1 MNQYHIY
8 DQIGKGRHSVVYKGR
23 KKKTVQYFAIKS
35 IEKCEKP
42 RVLQEVRTFHTLNH
56 DNVLKFHAWYET
68 ANHLWLI
75 LEYCVGG
82 DLLALLRQDSKLPEE
97 SIHDFARD
105 CAQALQFLHSNSIIY
120 ADFKPSNVLLDEN
133 GRPKLCDF
141 GLARRLTDIAK
152 GSQALPPVPKRGTPC
167 YMAPELLQEG
177 GVLSFASDLW
187 ALGCVMYECY
197 AGHPPFHSPTFSAL
211 VAAILTE
218 PPPPLPGAPS
228 REFQDLVLR
237 LLDKDPGTR
246 MGWEELR
253 EHPFWQSPIKAL
265 PLPPQPAL
273 KIFLRAQAQ
282 AEAEAQAQAEAEA
295 QMQAQAAGRNGGGRG
310 AGEGREMSGSSERE
324 GRVAL
329 GDVAAAC
336 GNAGDGGVGGSAE
349 FRRDALA
356 GRGIASKGGNG
367 GENGGDGGA
376 GRGGAPAPA
385 TPAPAAPAAQ
395 ATAATPTT
403 PGTPAAAAG
412 GAAVAAEVVAASVLR
427 LSRIVRSNLQKDA
440 EGGEGA
446 GGSYRHGGALKGGS
460 REEVLLASHDME
472 VDLEERSLGAEQ
484 GGGDGAHDDGGVESG
499 EEGASSGG
507 EDAGVGRER
516 KGARGARGGSDVEDD
531 GEGEGEGE
539 GAGGVWREGES
550 AGGKGEEVSAGEEEQ
565 APASM
570 AAAAPARPPA
580 APPAAATARAA
591 AAGAG
596 AAAAT
601 TTTTSMTTTS
611 VTGGSVTS
619 EEIELDLSSGAA
631 TPLHPSSA
639 RHPRDARRGAGG
651 REAGG
656 EGAREGEMGEGEE
669 EEVVGGVAAEGSG
682 DGEGEGQ
689 QVRVGGEEKRGDTRD
704 GAAGEERG
712 EQVEGERVQVASGG
726 EGQGAQGAGRAK
738 VAGEG
743 RGGRA
748 SEGAAAPA
756 AAAAAGGGEK
766 SLSAVDVMWHA
777 SDLAVKPIVLNRR
790 IEKLPEPSFDARH
803 LPMDPL
809 SPADL
814 VKLAGG
820 TAPVEGQ
827 RGSSSAA
834 DAMLGRLVGVM
845 SGSFSLADKLNVL
858 KYVESLAYDPDAAN
872 VVINSALMVCLV
884 KFLRNCKV
892 PALRVE
898 LCTAIGLLVRH
909 ATAIR
914 RELAGSGLVAV
925 LAECLRDKQEKVRR
939 RAMAALGEMAFYI
952 ATQSPTPAAAAAA
965 VAPSPASG
973 LVVGAAVG
981 AGWQLTGTTVALMGA
996 MLRRGEDEVTMHYAV
1011 KTIENIVSE
1020 GPAWAARFA
1029 TQETVG
1035 NLCHIFRHCSSRQE
1049 HLKLTA
1055 GSCLVRI
1062 LRFAPSWVALVL
1074 DRLGARDVV
1083 TGLAKAAPREQQ
1095 LLLSLV
1101 NVALAAAAAGQ
1112 LPARQVTALT
1122 EDKGGLPAAAVGLL
1136 LQEQATEVLRGKAL
1150 CCVALL
1156 LRTNWRLLVPLCT
1169 AHKLVPALERVRREA
1184 KPSGKEEA
1192 FVSVCV
1198 DAGVRTVAGAAEQL
1212 MAQIPQDISVL
1223 VAAVAATTTN
1233 SANSPIPSA
1242 VLTAPSPSGGSL
1254 SRKAGAAA
1262 AAAAAAVAAATRTGS
1277 AGESSP
1283 HTTQQQALQQQ
1294 ALQASIVDML
1304 SVVVMLVTSPL
1315 LRPLIVEAL
1324 LLQQLTDCLTLCLS
1338 NSASLYPLEQLLAAV
1353 LLAVEALCQQPQQL
1367 LQQTAALTTCL
1378 LPALAQLYSK
1388 APAGETR
1395 FMCIKVM
1402 GDLFALLLDHL
1413 TALRQRGRDLQA
1425 GEQGGEGE
1433 AEGEGEGDGERE
1445 KAECEAARAVVQEV
1459 VCGEVLPLYDSLM
1472 ADDEPVP
1479 TFAQKLLV
1487 NFLDHSIVSVDSIL
1501 ALGLAACFFERLV
1514 GEPAAINMH
1523 TLRLCL
1529 ILAANPAVDKRA
1541 FAHLHLV
1548 PRMGALLQ
1556 HVWQCE
1562 MADFVDP
1569 VVSLCLLVLER
1580 QVADNESGEQE
1591 GGAGAGGAGEEEV
1604 EQLAEFT
1611 RVFMHLCAD
1620 PDPVVADIA
1629 SDCLSLLLH
1638 AVPDHVGLA
1647 LAPHIPDLTTV
1658 LASTAQ
1664 QLQELEQ
1671 QQQAAGE
1678 TGEEAGGAELA
1689 VKVKVLL
1696 LRAAGCTCK
1705 ELRTAIVRRREEVAA
1720 PVGELQ
1726 QLLGLASAAKG
1737 SAVEEVVEAA
1747 TTTATDVQRLLRC
1760 CS

>member
-1 MNQYHIY
+1 M
-8 DQIGKGRHSVVYKGR
+8 VVYKGR
-23 KKKTVQYFAIKS
+23 KKTTVEYFAIKS

-42 RVLQEVRTFHTLNH
+42 RVLQEVRTFHTLDH

-152 GSQALPPVPKRGTPC
+152 GSQAQAAVPKRGTPC

-211 VAAILTE
+211 VSAILTE
-218 PPPPLPGAPS
+218 PPPPLPGTPS
-228 REFQDLVLR
+228 VEFQDLVMR
-237 LLDKDPGTR
+237 LLDKNPGTR

-273 KIFLRAQAQ
+273 KNFLRAQAQ
-282 AEAEAQAQAEAEA
+282 AEAEAQALA
-295 QMQAQAAGRNGGGRG
+295 QAQAAARNGGVRG
-310 AGEGREMSGSSERE
+310 AGEGREVSGSGERE

-336 GNAGDGGVGGSAE
+336 GNAGDGGLAGSAE
-349 FRRDALA
+349 GRRDVLA
-356 GRGIASKGGNG
+356 GGGNGSKGGNG
-367 GENGGDGGA
+367 GENGGDGGP
-376 GRGGAPAPA
+376 GRGAAPPVAAAATAVQAAAVAPA
-385 TPAPAAPAAQ
+385 
-395 ATAATPTT
+395 T
-403 PGTPAAAAG
+403 PGTPAASAG
-412 GAAVAAEVVAASVLR
+412 GAAVSAEVVAASVLR

-440 EGGEGA
+440 EGAEGA
-446 GGSYRHGGALKGGS
+446 GGSYRHGGGLKAGS

-472 VDLEERSLGAEQ
+472 VDLEERGHGAEQ
-484 GGGDGAHDDGGVESG
+484 ERGAHIEDAGVESG

-507 EDAGVGRER
+507 EEAGVGRAR
-516 KGARGARGGSDVEDD
+516 KRGTHARGSSDVED
-531 GEGEGEGE
+531 EGEGE
-539 GAGGVWREGES
+539 GAR
-550 AGGKGEEVSAGEEEQ
+550 GKGEEEDEGEEDE
-565 APASM
+565 
-570 AAAAPARPPA
+570 APARTTA
-580 APPAAATARAA
+580 AAA
-591 AAGAG
+591 AAGTGTGAG
-596 AAAAT
+596 AALPPVAVATGAAVAATTVALTT

-611 VTGGSVTS
+611 MTGGSVTS

-639 RHPRDARRGAGG
+639 RHPRDARKGAGG
-651 REAGG
+651 RDGG
-656 EGAREGEMGEGEE
+656 REGRMREGEE
-669 EEVVGGVAAEGSG
+669 EEVVGGLAAEGSG
-682 DGEGEGQ
+682 EGEGEEQ
-689 QVRVGGEEKRGDTRD
+689 QVRGGGEEKRGDGKDVVEGSAHTEGEGAQQA
-704 GAAGEERG
+704 GAA
-712 EQVEGERVQVASGG
+712 EGRRE
-726 EGQGAQGAGRAK
+726 QGAKAAT
-738 VAGEG
+738 EG
-743 RGGRA
+743 RGGRG
-748 SEGAAAPA
+748 SEGEGRAAEGP
-756 AAAAAGGGEK
+756 AAAGGAGAAAAEAEK
-766 SLSAVDVMWHA
+766 ALSAVDVMWHA
-777 SDLAVKPIVLNRR
+777 SDVAVKPIVLNRR
-790 IEKLPEPSFDARH
+790 IEKLPEPAFDARH

-809 SPADL
+809 APADL

-820 TAPVEGQ
+820 SSAAEGQQQ

-872 VVINSALMVCLV
+872 VVINSPLMVCLV

-914 RELAGSGLVAV
+914 RELAASGLVGV

-965 VAPSPASG
+965 AAPSPASG
-973 LVVGAAVG
+973 LVVGAAAG
-981 AGWQLTGTTVALMGA
+981 GGGWQLTGTTVTPIMA

-1035 NLCHIFRHCSSRQE
+1035 NLCHIFRHSSSRQE

-1074 DRLGARDVV
+1074 DRIGPKEVV
-1083 TGLAKAAPREQQ
+1083 TALAKAAPREQQ

-1112 LPARQVTALT
+1112 LPARQMAALT
-1122 EDKGGLPAAAVGLL
+1122 EDKGGLPAVAVGLL

-1156 LRTNWRLLVPLCT
+1156 LRTNWRLLVPFCT

-1184 KPSGKEEA
+1184 KPGGKEEA
-1192 FVSVCV
+1192 FVGMCV
-1198 DAGVRTVAGAAEQL
+1198 EAGVRAVGAAAAQL
-1212 MAQIPQDISVL
+1212 MAQIPQDVSVL
-1223 VAAVAATTTN
+1223 VAAVAATT
-1233 SANSPIPSA
+1233 SASASSPIPSGA
-1242 VLTAPSPSGGSL
+1242 LSAPSPSAGSL

-1262 AAAAAAVAAATRTGS
+1262 AAAAAAVAAVAAATRTGS
-1277 AGESSP
+1277 GGGAGDSSP
-1283 HTTQQQALQQQ
+1283 HTTQQQAMQQQ
-1294 ALQASIVDML
+1294 ALQASIVDMFA
-1304 SVVVMLVTSPL
+1304 VVVMIMTSPL
-1315 LRPLIVEAL
+1315 LRPLIVEAV
-1324 LLQQLTDCLTLCLS
+1324 LLQQLTDCLSLCLAS
-1338 NSASLYPLEQLLAAV
+1338 SASLYPLEQLLAAV
-1353 LLAVEALCQQPQQL
+1353 LQAVEALCQQPQQL
-1367 LQQTAALTTCL
+1367 LQHTAALASGL

-1413 TALRQRGRDLQA
+1413 TALRQQGRAQ
-1425 GEQGGEGE
+1425 Q
-1433 AEGEGEGDGERE
+1433 EGEGEGEGEEERE
-1445 KAECEAARAVVQEV
+1445 RERVKVECEAARAVVQEL
-1459 VCGEVLPLYDSLM
+1459 VCSEVLPLYGSLM
-1472 ADDEPVP
+1472 TDDEPVP

-1501 ALGLAACFFERLV
+1501 SLGLAACFFERLV

-1548 PRMGALLQ
+1548 PRMGALLE
-1556 HVWQCE
+1556 HVWQCA

-1580 QVADNESGEQE
+1580 QVADNGSGEQE
-1591 GGAGAGGAGEEEV
+1591 GGAGEEEV

-1611 RVFMHLCAD
+1611 RVFVHLCAD

-1647 LAPHIPDLTTV
+1647 LAPHIPDVTTV
-1658 LASTAQ
+1658 LASTVQ

-1671 QQQAAGE
+1671 QQQEGGAEAGE
-1678 TGEEAGGAELA
+1678 ETSGAELA
-1689 VKVKVLL
+1689 LKVQVLL

-1720 PVGELQ
+1720 PVAELQ
-1726 QLLGLASAAKG
+1726 QLLGLASAAARS

-1747 TTTATDVQRLLRC
+1747 SSTATDVQRLLRC

>member
-1 MNQYHIY
+1 MCLKLNAQFS
-8 DQIGKGRHSVVYKGR
+8 KLSAACCTWLTL
-23 KKKTVQYFAIKS
+23 TVA
-35 IEKCEKP
+35 CA
-42 RVLQEVRTFHTLNH
+42 RVQVRTFHTLDH

-152 GSQALPPVPKRGTPC
+152 GSQAQAPVPKRGTPC

-211 VAAILTE
+211 VSAILTE
-218 PPPPLPGAPS
+218 PPPPLPGTPS
-228 REFQDLVLR
+228 VEFQDLVMR
-237 LLDKDPGTR
+237 LLDKNPGTR

-273 KIFLRAQAQ
+273 KNFLRAQAQ
-282 AEAEAQAQAEAEA
+282 AEAEAQALA
-295 QMQAQAAGRNGGGRG
+295 QAQAAARNGGVRG
-310 AGEGREMSGSSERE
+310 AGEGREVSGSGERE

-336 GNAGDGGVGGSAE
+336 GNAGDGGLAGSAE
-349 FRRDALA
+349 GRRDVLA
-356 GRGIASKGGNG
+356 GGGNGSKGGNG
-367 GENGGDGGA
+367 GENGGDGGP
-376 GRGGAPAPA
+376 GRG
-385 TPAPAAPAAQ
+385 AAP
-395 ATAATPTT
+395 P
-403 PGTPAAAAG
+403 
-412 GAAVAAEVVAASVLR
+412 
-427 LSRIVRSNLQKDA
+427 KDA
-440 EGGEGA
+440 EGAEGA
-446 GGSYRHGGALKGGS
+446 GGSYRHGGGLKAGS

-472 VDLEERSLGAEQ
+472 VDLEERGHGAERER
-484 GGGDGAHDDGGVESG
+484 GAHIEDAGVESG
-499 EEGASSGG
+499 EESASSGG
-507 EDAGVGRER
+507 EE
-516 KGARGARGGSDVEDD
+516 
-531 GEGEGEGE
+531 
-539 GAGGVWREGES
+539 
-550 AGGKGEEVSAGEEEQ
+550 
-565 APASM
+565 
-570 AAAAPARPPA
+570 AA
-580 APPAAATARAA
+580 
-591 AAGAG
+591 
-596 AAAAT
+596 
-601 TTTTSMTTTS
+601 
-611 VTGGSVTS
+611 
-619 EEIELDLSSGAA
+619 LDLSSGAA

-639 RHPRDARRGAGG
+639 RHPRDARKGAGG
-651 REAGG
+651 RDGG
-656 EGAREGEMGEGEE
+656 REGRMREGEE
-669 EEVVGGVAAEGSG
+669 EEVVGGLAAEGSG
-682 DGEGEGQ
+682 EGEGEEQ
-689 QVRVGGEEKRGDTRD
+689 QVRGGGEEKRGDGKDVVEGSAHTEGEGAQQA
-704 GAAGEERG
+704 GAA
-712 EQVEGERVQVASGG
+712 EGRRE
-726 EGQGAQGAGRAK
+726 QGAKAAT
-738 VAGEG
+738 EG
-743 RGGRA
+743 RGGRG
-748 SEGAAAPA
+748 SEGEGRAAEGP
-756 AAAAAGGGEK
+756 AAAGGAGAAAAEAEK
-766 SLSAVDVMWHA
+766 ALSAVDVMWHA
-777 SDLAVKPIVLNRR
+777 SDVAVKPIVLNRR
-790 IEKLPEPSFDARH
+790 IEKLPEPAFDARH

-809 SPADL
+809 APADL

-820 TAPVEGQ
+820 SSAAEGQQQ

-872 VVINSALMVCLV
+872 VVINSPLMVCLV

-914 RELAGSGLVAV
+914 RELAASGLVGV

-965 VAPSPASG
+965 AAPSPASG
-973 LVVGAAVG
+973 LVMGAAAG
-981 AGWQLTGTTVALMGA
+981 GGGWQLTGTTVTPIMA

-1035 NLCHIFRHCSSRQE
+1035 NLCHIFRHSSSRQE

-1074 DRLGARDVV
+1074 DRIGPKEVV
-1083 TGLAKAAPREQQ
+1083 TALAKAAPREQQ
-1095 LLLSLV
+1095 LLLTLV

-1112 LPARQVTALT
+1112 LPARQMAALT
-1122 EDKGGLPAAAVGLL
+1122 EDKGGLPAVAVGLL

-1156 LRTNWRLLVPLCT
+1156 LRTNWRLLVPFCT

-1184 KPSGKEEA
+1184 KPGGKEEA
-1192 FVSVCV
+1192 FVGMCV
-1198 DAGVRTVAGAAEQL
+1198 EAGVRAVGAAAAQL
-1212 MAQIPQDISVL
+1212 MAQIPQDVSVL
-1223 VAAVAATTTN
+1223 VAAVAATT
-1233 SANSPIPSA
+1233 SASASSPIPSGA
-1242 VLTAPSPSGGSL
+1242 LSAPSPSAGSL

-1262 AAAAAAVAAATRTGS
+1262 AAAAAAVAAVAAATRSGS
-1277 AGESSP
+1277 GGGAGDSSP
-1283 HTTQQQALQQQ
+1283 HTTQQQAMQQQ
-1294 ALQASIVDML
+1294 ALQASIVDMFA
-1304 SVVVMLVTSPL
+1304 VVVMIMTSPL
-1315 LRPLIVEAL
+1315 LRPLIVEAV
-1324 LLQQLTDCLTLCLS
+1324 LLQHLTHCLSLCLAS
-1338 NSASLYPLEQLLAAV
+1338 SASLYPLEQLLAAV
-1353 LLAVEALCQQPQQL
+1353 LQAVEALCQQPQKL
-1367 LQQTAALTTCL
+1367 LQHTAALASGL

-1413 TALRQRGRDLQA
+1413 TALRQQGRAQ
-1425 GEQGGEGE
+1425 Q
-1433 AEGEGEGDGERE
+1433 EGEGEGEGEEERE
-1445 KAECEAARAVVQEV
+1445 RERVKVECEAARAVVQEL
-1459 VCGEVLPLYDSLM
+1459 VCSEVLPLYGSLM
-1472 ADDEPVP
+1472 TDDEPVP

-1501 ALGLAACFFERLV
+1501 SLGLAACFFERLV

-1548 PRMGALLQ
+1548 PRMGALLE
-1556 HVWQCE
+1556 HVWQCA

-1580 QVADNESGEQE
+1580 QVADNGSGEQE
-1591 GGAGAGGAGEEEV
+1591 GGAGEEEV

-1611 RVFMHLCAD
+1611 RVFVHLCAD

-1647 LAPHIPDLTTV
+1647 LAPHIPDVTTV
-1658 LASTAQ
+1658 LASTVQ

-1671 QQQAAGE
+1671 QQQE
-1678 TGEEAGGAELA
+1678 GGAEAGEETSGAELSL
-1689 VKVKVLL
+1689 KVQVLL

-1720 PVGELQ
+1720 PVAELQ
-1726 QLLGLASAAKG
+1726 QLLGLASAAARS

-1747 TTTATDVQRLLRC
+1747 SSTATDVQRLLRC

>member
-1 MNQYHIY
+1 M
-8 DQIGKGRHSVVYKGR
+8 
-23 KKKTVQYFAIKS
+23 KKTVQYFAIKS

-42 RVLQEVRTFHTLNH
+42 RVLQEVRTFHTLKH
-56 DNVLKFHAWYET
+56 DNVLKFHAW
-68 ANHLWLI
+68 
-75 LEYCVGG
+75 
-82 DLLALLRQDSKLPEE
+82 
-97 SIHDFARD
+97 
-105 CAQALQFLHSNSIIY
+105 FLHSNSIIY

-152 GSQALPPVPKRGTPC
+152 GSQAQRGTPC

-211 VAAILTE
+211 VSAILTE
-218 PPPPLPGAPS
+218 PPPPLPGTPS
-228 REFQDLVLR
+228 VEFQDLVMR
-237 LLDKDPGTR
+237 LLDKNPGTR

-273 KIFLRAQAQ
+273 KNFLRAQAQ
-282 AEAEAQAQAEAEA
+282 AEAEAQALA
-295 QMQAQAAGRNGGGRG
+295 QAQAAGRNGGGRG
-310 AGEGREMSGSSERE
+310 AGEGREVSGSGERE

-336 GNAGDGGVGGSAE
+336 GNAGDGGLGGSAE
-349 FRRDALA
+349 GRRD
-356 GRGIASKGGNG
+356 
-367 GENGGDGGA
+367 
-376 GRGGAPAPA
+376 
-385 TPAPAAPAAQ
+385 
-395 ATAATPTT
+395 
-403 PGTPAAAAG
+403 
-412 GAAVAAEVVAASVLR
+412 
-427 LSRIVRSNLQKDA
+427 KDA

-446 GGSYRHGGALKGGS
+446 GGSYRHGGGLKAGS

-472 VDLEERSLGAEQ
+472 VDLEERSHVAERER
-484 GGGDGAHDDGGVESG
+484 GAHIEDAAVESG

-507 EDAGVGRER
+507 EEFAAGRAR
-516 KGARGARGGSDVEDD
+516 KRGAQ
-531 GEGEGEGE
+531 
-539 GAGGVWREGES
+539 
-550 AGGKGEEVSAGEEEQ
+550 GEE
-565 APASM
+565 
-570 AAAAPARPPA
+570 
-580 APPAAATARAA
+580 
-591 AAGAG
+591 
-596 AAAAT
+596 
-601 TTTTSMTTTS
+601 
-611 VTGGSVTS
+611 
-619 EEIELDLSSGAA
+619 
-631 TPLHPSSA
+631 
-639 RHPRDARRGAGG
+639 
-651 REAGG
+651 
-656 EGAREGEMGEGEE
+656 
-669 EEVVGGVAAEGSG
+669 
-682 DGEGEGQ
+682 Q
-689 QVRVGGEEKRGDTRD
+689 QVRVGGEEKRGD
-704 GAAGEERG
+704 
-712 EQVEGERVQVASGG
+712 GG
-726 EGQGAQGAGRAK
+726 EHADGEGAQQARAAEGREEQGAGRAK
-738 VAGEG
+738 AAAEG
-743 RGGRA
+743 RGGRG
-748 SEGAAAPA
+748 SEGEGRAGEGPA
-756 AAAAAGGGEK
+756 AAAGAAATAAVAGASAAAGAGAAGAEAEK
-766 SLSAVDVMWHA
+766 GLSAVDVMWHA
-777 SDLAVKPIVLNRR
+777 SDVAVKPIVLNRR
-790 IEKLPEPSFDARH
+790 IEKLPEPAFDARH

-809 SPADL
+809 APADL

-820 TAPVEGQ
+820 SAAAEGQQQ

-872 VVINSALMVCLV
+872 VVINSPLMVCLV

-914 RELAGSGLVAV
+914 RELAASGLVGV

-965 VAPSPASG
+965 AAPSPASG
-973 LVVGAAVG
+973 LVVGAAAGG
-981 AGWQLTGTTVALMGA
+981 AGWQLTGTTVTPIMA

-1035 NLCHIFRHCSSRQE
+1035 NLCHIFRHSSSRQE

-1074 DRLGARDVV
+1074 DRIGPKEVV
-1083 TGLAKAAPREQQ
+1083 TALAKAAPREQQ

-1112 LPARQVTALT
+1112 LPARQMAALT
-1122 EDKGGLPAAAVGLL
+1122 EDKGGLPAVAVGLL

-1184 KPSGKEEA
+1184 KGGGKEEA
-1192 FVSVCV
+1192 FVGMCV
-1198 DAGVRTVAGAAEQL
+1198 EAGVRAVGAAAAQL
-1212 MAQIPQDISVL
+1212 MAQIPQDVSVL
-1223 VAAVAATTTN
+1223 VTAVAATT
-1233 SANSPIPSA
+1233 SASASSPIPSGA
-1242 VLTAPSPSGGSL
+1242 LAAPSPSAGGGG
-1254 SRKAGAAA
+1254 AGD
-1262 AAAAAAVAAATRTGS
+1262 
-1277 AGESSP
+1277 SSP
-1283 HTTQQQALQQQ
+1283 HTTQQQAMQQQ
-1294 ALQASIVDML
+1294 ALQASIVDMFA
-1304 SVVVMLVTSPL
+1304 VVVMIMTSPL
-1315 LRPLIVEAL
+1315 LRPLIVEAV
-1324 LLQQLTDCLTLCLS
+1324 LLQQLTDCLSLCLAS
-1338 NSASLYPLEQLLAAV
+1338 SASLYPLEQLLAAV
-1353 LLAVEALCQQPQQL
+1353 LQAVEALCQQPQQL
-1367 LQQTAALTTCL
+1367 LQHTAALASSL

-1402 GDLFALLLDHL
+1402 GDIFALLLDHL
-1413 TALRQRGRDLQA
+1413 TALRQQGHAQH
-1425 GEQGGEGE
+1425 GGEG
-1433 AEGEGEGDGERE
+1433 EGEGEGDGERE
-1445 KAECEAARAVVQEV
+1445 RVNAECEAARAVIQEL
-1459 VCGEVLPLYDSLM
+1459 VCSEVLPLYGSLM
-1472 ADDEPVP
+1472 TDDEPVP

-1487 NFLDHSIVSVDSIL
+1487 NFLDHSIVSVESIL
-1501 ALGLAACFFERLV
+1501 SLGLAACFFERLV

-1529 ILAANPAVDKRA
+1529 ILAANPAVDRRA

-1548 PRMGALLQ
+1548 PRMGALLE
-1556 HVWQCE
+1556 HVWQCA

-1580 QVADNESGEQE
+1580 QVADNGSGEQE
-1591 GGAGAGGAGEEEV
+1591 GGAGEEEV

-1611 RVFMHLCAD
+1611 RVFVHLCAD

-1647 LAPHIPDLTTV
+1647 LAPHIPDVTTV
-1658 LASTAQ
+1658 LASTVQ

-1671 QQQAAGE
+1671 QQQEGGGE
-1678 TGEEAGGAELA
+1678 AGEEAGGAELA
-1689 VKVKVLL
+1689 LKVQVLL

-1720 PVGELQ
+1720 PVAELQ
-1726 QLLGLASAAKG
+1726 QLLGLASAARS

-1747 TTTATDVQRLLRC
+1747 SSTATDVQRLLRC

>member
-42 RVLQEVRTFHTLNH
+42 RVLQEVRTFHTLDH

-152 GSQALPPVPKRGTPC
+152 GSQAQAPVPKRGTPC

-211 VAAILTE
+211 VSAILTE
-218 PPPPLPGAPS
+218 PPPPLPGTPS
-228 REFQDLVLR
+228 VEFQDLVMR
-237 LLDKDPGTR
+237 LLDKNPGTR

-273 KIFLRAQAQ
+273 KNFLRAQAQ
-282 AEAEAQAQAEAEA
+282 AEAEAQALA
-295 QMQAQAAGRNGGGRG
+295 QAQAAARNGGVRG
-310 AGEGREMSGSSERE
+310 AGEGREVSGSGERE

-336 GNAGDGGVGGSAE
+336 GNAGDGGLAGSAE
-349 FRRDALA
+349 GRRD
-356 GRGIASKGGNG
+356 
-367 GENGGDGGA
+367 
-376 GRGGAPAPA
+376 
-385 TPAPAAPAAQ
+385 
-395 ATAATPTT
+395 
-403 PGTPAAAAG
+403 
-412 GAAVAAEVVAASVLR
+412 
-427 LSRIVRSNLQKDA
+427 KDA
-440 EGGEGA
+440 EGAEGA
-446 GGSYRHGGALKGGS
+446 GGSYRHGGGLKAGS

-472 VDLEERSLGAEQ
+472 VDLEERGHGAERER
-484 GGGDGAHDDGGVESG
+484 GAHIEDAGVESG
-499 EEGASSGG
+499 EESASSGG
-507 EDAGVGRER
+507 EEAAVGHAR
-516 KGARGARGGSDVEDD
+516 KRGTHARGSSDVED
-531 GEGEGEGE
+531 EGEGE
-539 GAGGVWREGES
+539 GAR
-550 AGGKGEEVSAGEEEQ
+550 GKGEGEDEGEEDE
-565 APASM
+565 APACM
-570 AAAAPARPPA
+570 TAAAGNA
-580 APPAAATARAA
+580 AGTG
-591 AAGAG
+591 AGAG
-596 AAAAT
+596 AALPPVAAATGAAVAATTATTT

-611 VTGGSVTS
+611 MTGGSVTS

-639 RHPRDARRGAGG
+639 RHPRDARKGAGG
-651 REAGG
+651 RDGG
-656 EGAREGEMGEGEE
+656 REGRMREGEE
-669 EEVVGGVAAEGSG
+669 EEVVGGLAAEGSG
-682 DGEGEGQ
+682 EGGGEEQ
-689 QVRVGGEEKRGDTRD
+689 QVRGGGEEKRGGGEEKRGDGKDVVEGSAHTEGEGAQQA
-704 GAAGEERG
+704 GAA
-712 EQVEGERVQVASGG
+712 EGRRE
-726 EGQGAQGAGRAK
+726 QGAKAAT
-738 VAGEG
+738 EG
-743 RGGRA
+743 RGGRG
-748 SEGAAAPA
+748 SEGEGRAAEGP
-756 AAAAAGGGEK
+756 AAAGGAGAAAAEAEK
-766 SLSAVDVMWHA
+766 ALSAVDVMWHA
-777 SDLAVKPIVLNRR
+777 SDVAVKPIVLNRR
-790 IEKLPEPSFDARH
+790 IEKLPEPAFDARH

-809 SPADL
+809 APADL

-820 TAPVEGQ
+820 SSAAEGQQQ

-872 VVINSALMVCLV
+872 VVINSPLMVCLV

-914 RELAGSGLVAV
+914 RELAASGLVGV

-965 VAPSPASG
+965 AAPSPASG
-973 LVVGAAVG
+973 LVMGATAG
-981 AGWQLTGTTVALMGA
+981 GGGWQLTGTTVTPIMA

-1035 NLCHIFRHCSSRQE
+1035 NLCHIFRHSSSRQE

-1074 DRLGARDVV
+1074 DRIGPKEVV
-1083 TGLAKAAPREQQ
+1083 TALAKAAPREQQ
-1095 LLLSLV
+1095 LLLTLV

-1112 LPARQVTALT
+1112 LPARQMAALT
-1122 EDKGGLPAAAVGLL
+1122 EDKGGLPAVAVGLL

-1156 LRTNWRLLVPLCT
+1156 LRTNWRLLVPFCT

-1184 KPSGKEEA
+1184 KPGGKEEA
-1192 FVSVCV
+1192 FVGMCV
-1198 DAGVRTVAGAAEQL
+1198 EAGVRAVGAAAAQL
-1212 MAQIPQDISVL
+1212 MAQIPQDVSVL
-1223 VAAVAATTTN
+1223 VAAVAATT
-1233 SANSPIPSA
+1233 SASASSPIPSGA
-1242 VLTAPSPSGGSL
+1242 LSAPSPSAGSL

-1262 AAAAAAVAAATRTGS
+1262 AAAAAAVAAVAAATRSGS
-1277 AGESSP
+1277 GGGAGDSSP
-1283 HTTQQQALQQQ
+1283 HTTQQQAMQQQ
-1294 ALQASIVDML
+1294 ALQASIVDMFA
-1304 SVVVMLVTSPL
+1304 VVVMIMTSPL
-1315 LRPLIVEAL
+1315 LRPLIVEAV
-1324 LLQQLTDCLTLCLS
+1324 LLQHLTHCLSLCLAS
-1338 NSASLYPLEQLLAAV
+1338 SASLYPLEQLLAAV
-1353 LLAVEALCQQPQQL
+1353 LQAVEALCQQPQKL
-1367 LQQTAALTTCL
+1367 LQHTAALASGL

-1413 TALRQRGRDLQA
+1413 TALRQQGRAQ
-1425 GEQGGEGE
+1425 Q
-1433 AEGEGEGDGERE
+1433 EGEGEGEGEEERE
-1445 KAECEAARAVVQEV
+1445 RERVKVECEAARAVVQEL
-1459 VCGEVLPLYDSLM
+1459 VCSEVLPLYGSLM
-1472 ADDEPVP
+1472 TDDEPVP

-1501 ALGLAACFFERLV
+1501 SLGLAACFFERLV

-1548 PRMGALLQ
+1548 PRMGALLE
-1556 HVWQCE
+1556 HVWQCA

-1580 QVADNESGEQE
+1580 QVADNGSGEQE
-1591 GGAGAGGAGEEEV
+1591 GGAGEEEV

-1611 RVFMHLCAD
+1611 RVFVHLCAD

-1647 LAPHIPDLTTV
+1647 LAPHIPDVTTV
-1658 LASTAQ
+1658 LASTVQ

-1671 QQQAAGE
+1671 QQQE
-1678 TGEEAGGAELA
+1678 GGAEAGEETSGAELSL
-1689 VKVKVLL
+1689 KVQVLL

-1720 PVGELQ
+1720 PVAELH
-1726 QLLGLASAAKG
+1726 QLLGLASAAARS

-1747 TTTATDVQRLLRC
+1747 SSTATDVQRLLRC